1 MRWLPVVVTLSFCLA
16 LAAWANDKSG
26 EQNPARAVAARR
38 IDGEQVYKTNCTRC
52 HNTPPQL
59 TERQVRAVVRHMRVR
74 ANIPADRADAV
85 LQYLLENARKN

>member
-1 MRWLPVVVTLSFCLA
+1 MRSLPVIVTLSFFLA
-16 LAAWANDKSG
+16 LAAWANDKNG
-26 EQNPARAVAARR
+26 EPNPAGAARAG
-38 IDGEQVYKTNCTRC
+38 DGEQVYKTNCTRC